1 MNILNYLIKV
11 ALLATIYFAFG
22 IISDFISIK
31 TGLNSI
37 NINIFIPEGIALAS
51 VLLYGRNMWLG
62 IFIGQS
68 FLSYYYN
75 IPLEAS
81 IGVGIINSIEAV
93 IAFELFKYFKL
104 DKKLSTI
111 HDIIGLTL
119 IILFLQ
125 SFSTF
130 FNNLILAYFGVIKWS
145 TYFENWF
152 SNGIGNVIGQL
163 LITPMLLIMSSQIK
177 LKHIKYLVIIAIF
190 FIIMTYIFVVILPI
204 DNPFILLGFT
214 LFAIFV
220 LSYKAGIHYGVFAT
234 VIINTETLYLTHR
247 NIGLFIKSN
256 AIDNI
261 INLNSYILI
270 QIIFLLPI
278 GTLLADNYRKT
289 KRLKDLIEQEM
300 EKNREQQFHMLQQ
313 NRLSLQGEMIS
324 MIAHQWKQPL
334 NNLSLIKQMLIMEYK
349 QGKLNDKI
357 VYEFNRESSR
367 QIQQM
372 SQTISDFTNFFSPEK
387 KPKYFYLRD
396 ILYKALSF
404 LKPVFINTNITVET
418 NFEYKKPISLKGYP
432 NELGQTIINILNN
445 AKDALIE
452 NQIKDKRVYIDIKE
466 EEKNIIITIED
477 NAGGIPTDIMSKIFD
492 PYFSTKSKNGTGLG
506 LYMSKMIIEEHMHG
520 HILVR
525 NSDKGAVFE
534 IQLPMQPKY

>member
-11 ALLATIYFAFG
+11 AILATLYFTFG
-22 IISDFISIK
+22 IVSNFISIP
-31 TGLNSI
+31 TLTNTI
-37 NINIFIPEGIALAS
+37 EIFIPEGIALAG
-51 VLLYGRNMWLG
+51 VILYGRNLWLG

-68 FLSYYYN
+68 LLSYYYN

-111 HDIIGLTL
+111 HDIIGLIF

-125 SFSTF
+125 FFSTF
-130 FNNLILAYFGVIKWS
+130 FNNLILSYFEVNKWS
-145 TYFENWF
+145 NYFDNWF
-152 SNGIGNVIGQL
+152 SEGIGNVIGQF
-163 LITPMLLIMSSQIK
+163 LITPMLLIMFAHIK
-177 LKHIKYLVIIAIF
+177 PKHIKYLFVIAIF
-190 FIIMTYIFVVILPI
+190 FAIMTYLFVVILPI
-204 DNPFILLGFT
+204 YNNPFILLGFT
-214 LFAIFV
+214 LFGIFI
-220 LSYKAGIHYGVFAT
+220 LSFKAGIHYGVFAT
-234 VIINTETLYLTHR
+234 AIIGMETIYLTHR
-247 NIGLFIKSN
+247 NMGLFVQSN
-256 AIDNI
+256 TIDNI
-261 INLNSYILI
+261 INLNSYIIL
-270 QIIFLLPI
+270 QIIFLLFI
-278 GTLLADNYRKT
+278 GTLLSDNKRKT
-289 KRLKDLIEQEM
+289 TKLEELIEQEI
-300 EKNREQQFHMLQQ
+300 EKNKEQQFHMLQQ

-349 QGKLNDKI
+349 QGKLNDEI
-357 VYEFNRESSR
+357 IDEFNKESSR

-396 ILYKALSF
+396 ILYKSLSF
-404 LKPVFINTNITVET
+404 LKPVLVNTNITVET

-452 NQIKDKRVYIDIKE
+452 NQIKDKRVYIEIKE

-477 NAGGIPTDIMSKIFD
+477 NAGGIPTDIMPKIFD

-534 IQLPMQPKY
+534 IQLPMQSNF